1 MSEFATEI
9 YRAILNYRLRDNFY
23 HQFIVVVVCSH
34 RLKCVSQYLLLNEA
48 NDKVCER
55 SPKIYDDQVNF
66 YSMYVKNLVNKVI
79 NFFGK
84 TNSNGGGGGG
94 GVWPIICN
102 GSAMAP
108 LFFPL

>member
-1 MSEFATEI
+1 MSELETEI

-23 HQFIVVVVCSH
+23 HQFIVVVVWFPSPKIH
-34 RLKCVSQYLLLNEA
+34 FQYLLPKEA

-55 SPKIYDDQVNF
+55 STKIYDDQVNF
-66 YSMYVKNLVNKVI
+66 YSMHVKNLVNKVI
-79 NFFGK
+79 NFFDK
-84 TNSNGGGGGG
+84 TNNNGGGGRG
-94 GVWPIICN
+94 GVWPIVRN